1 MKNLR
6 SSLSGNRSL
15 PSLRTTAKNGPGVY
29 RVKNQLKIAYRA
41 LGELV
46 PYARNSRT
54 HDATQVAQIAA
65 SITEFG
71 FTNPVL
77 VDEDGGIIAG
87 HGRVL
92 AASKL
97 GMAQVPTI
105 ALLGL
110 SEIQRRAYV
119 IADNKLALNAGWDE
133 AMLKVELEAIAEFGF
148 DIDLVGFSADE
159 MAAMFASAPE
169 KTGLTDPDAAPD
181 VEAPSS
187 VPGDVWVLGP
197 HRVHCGDS
205 TSVDAVETLME
216 GLMVDACWTDPPY
229 NVNYESKLAGKI
241 KNDHMKDEAFRAFLR
256 DAFTCAFAVM
266 KPGAPI
272 YVAHSHTEG
281 VNFHG
286 AFRDAGF
293 KTSGFLVW
301 AKDALVLGRSDYQW
315 QHEPILYGWKPGA
328 AHRWYGG
335 RKQTTVMKL
344 GGNVFTQNEDGTV
357 TVKVGSESIVISGDN
372 LKAAPLASTVIR
384 CEKPKRSSEHPTMKP
399 VELIAKMLRNSTREG
414 DLVLDLFG
422 GSGSTLI
429 CCEMLGRQAR
439 LMELD
444 PRFVDVIVKRWQDFT
459 GQAGV
464 LEGDGRTFAEVQAWR
479 AQDASQP
486 PQP

>member
-6 SSLSGNRSL
+6 PSLSGNRSL

-29 RVKNQLKIAYRA
+29 RVKNQLKIVYRA
-41 LGELV
+41 LGDLV

-77 VDEDGGIIAG
+77 IDEDGGIIAG

-92 AASKL
+92 GAAKL
-97 GMAQVPTI
+97 GLASVPTI
-105 ALLGL
+105 TLAGL

-148 DIDLVGFSADE
+148 DVDLVGFSADE
-159 MAAMFASAPE
+159 MAAMFATEPE
-169 KTGLTDPDAAPD
+169 KPGLTDPDDAPD
-181 VEAPSS
+181 VAAPVS
-187 VPGDVWVLGP
+187 VPGDTWILGS
-197 HRVHCGDS
+197 HRLHCGDS
-205 TSVDAVETLME
+205 TSVDAVETLMA

-241 KNDHMKDEAFRAFLR
+241 KNDHMKDEAFRTFLR
-256 DAFTCAFAVM
+256 DAFTCAFTVM

-272 YVAHSHTEG
+272 YVAHADTEG
-281 VNFHG
+281 LNFRG
-286 AFRDAGF
+286 AFKEAAF
-293 KTSGFLVW
+293 KISGCLVW

-357 TVKVGSESIVISGDN
+357 TVKVGGESIVISGDN

-444 PRFVDVIVKRWQDFT
+444 PRFADVIVKRWQDFT
-459 GQAGV
+459 GLTGV

-486 PQP
+486 PPP